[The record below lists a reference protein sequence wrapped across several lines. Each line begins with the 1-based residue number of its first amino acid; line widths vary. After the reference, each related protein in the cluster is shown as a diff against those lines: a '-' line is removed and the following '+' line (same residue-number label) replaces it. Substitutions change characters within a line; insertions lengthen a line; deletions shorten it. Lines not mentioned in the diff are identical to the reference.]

1 MRLAL
6 KFFLAFSLVILVLAG
21 IAGWSLREVSKLS
34 IADPVMPELTDAD
47 ALTAAASLRE
57 AVLVAKRVDMRSLV
71 FSDAEY
77 AAASN
82 AAADHIRKEL
92 GQLRELVT
100 TDEQKALV
108 ARALSHFDDYNAT
121 VNKAR
126 ALRNGGDPKPAET
139 MLRKAGE
146 PLIDAVVEDMDALAA
161 LTRGVLERKQAEA
174 SAALAKARGEI
185 ENLRNRTWRAVI
197 TAMILAVLA
206 ALAGTAVI
214 AVRMTRSLRRL
225 SNATRALAEGRFD
238 EPLPVDRRDEVG
250 QLAAAFNTMAQRLR
264 ELDETKEK
272 FYATVSHELR
282 SPLNAMQ
289 EAVRLIGS
297 KGAGPLTGK
306 QERLI
311 AILQKGTARLQR
323 LVNQVLDLSRMS
335 ADTLPVER
343 REFAIEHAVKQ
354 ALDELKPQA
363 DRQRIALRTEIGADA
378 GIVAADYD
386 RVVEI
391 LLNLVAN
398 ALRFTPS
405 GGTVT
410 VKLAG
415 DPQNVRLEVSD
426 TGIGIPEELLP
437 SIFERFRQAHSGK
450 GGTGLGLAIV
460 KSLVEAHGGQVTA
473 ESQEGKGSTFIVV
486 LPRGIAEQ
494 APETQAAA

>member
-6 KFFLAFSLVILVLAG
+6 KFFLAFSVVILVLAG
-21 IAGWSLREVSKLS
+21 IAAWSLREVSKLS
-34 IADPVMPELTDAD
+34 ISEPAMPVQTDAD
-47 ALTAAASLRE
+47 ALSAAASLRE
-57 AVLVAKRVDMRSLV
+57 AVLVAQRVDMRSLV

-82 AAADHIRKEL
+82 EAAAQIRKEL
-92 GQLRELVT
+92 ARVRDLVT
-100 TDEQKALV
+100 TSEQKALV
-108 ARALSHFDDYNAT
+108 ASAVSHFDDYNAT
-121 VNKAR
+121 VDKAR
-126 ALRNGGDPKPAET
+126 ALRNAGNAKAAEA
-139 MLRKAGE
+139 MLRKSGD
-146 PLIDAVVEDMDALAA
+146 PLIGGVVEDLDALAV

-174 SAALAKARGEI
+174 AAALAKARAEI
-185 ENLRNRTWRAVI
+185 ETLRERTWRAVI

-206 ALAGTAVI
+206 ALAGTAI
-214 AVRMTRSLRRL
+214 ISVRMTRSLRRL

-238 EPLPVDRRDEVG
+238 RPLIVDRQDEVG
-250 QLAAAFNTMAQRLR
+250 QLAVAFNLMAQRLR

-297 KGAGPLTGK
+297 KGAGPLTAK
-306 QERLI
+306 QERLL

-343 REFAIEHAVKQ
+343 GEFAVEQAVRQ
-354 ALDELKPQA
+354 ALDELMPQA
-363 DRQRIALRTEIGADA
+363 DRQRIALKTEIDA
-378 GIVAADYD
+378 SAGKVLADYD

-391 LLNLVAN
+391 LLNLVGN

-405 GGTVT
+405 GGVVT
-410 VKLAG
+410 VRAAG
-415 DPQNVRLEVSD
+415 DQQGVRLEVSD
-426 TGIGIPEELLP
+426 TGIGIPAELLP
-437 SIFERFRQAHSGK
+437 TIFERFRQAHSGK

-473 ESQEGKGSTFIVV
+473 QSQEGKGSTFTVI
-486 LPRGIAEQ
+486 LPRGTAEH
-494 APETQAAA
+494 ASDTQAAA